1 MAQQKKQSS
10 KGLLYLVLILINSSL
25 FSQEFKRE
33 KYNFNADWKLKTGD
47 FANAESPVFDDA
59 DWRKVTL
66 PHAYNQEEAFRKRHR
81 RIDHRHRLVPKKIQT
96 PQRNQGQ
103 KSFWNLQGIR
113 QGGVIYVNGQK
124 VGLHENGVMAFGF
137 DVSNIVKPFPEEKY
151 RGTSNRQRLE
161 IPEK

>member
-1 MAQQKKQSS
+1 MK

-66 PHAYNQEEAFRKRHR
+66 PHAYNQEEAFEKDIVELTTGIVWYRKKFKLPKG
-81 RIDHRHRLVPKKIQT
+81 IKDKKI
-96 PQRNQGQ
+96 
-103 KSFWNLQGIR
+103 FLEFEGIR

-137 DVSNIVKPFPEEKY
+137 DISNLVKPFPEENTVELRIDNDWKY
-151 RGTSNRQRLE
+151 RELATN
-161 IPEK
+161 